1 MADDVLLT
9 SAEASE
15 NYQFDHG
22 CQFFC
27 ASNDT
32 FREKIHDWCASDV
45 VQLWNK
51 RCALISTGAI
61 MKSDMATECIKNKDF
76 L

>member
-32 FREKIHDWCASDV
+32 FREKIHDWCTSDV
-45 VQLWNK
+45 VRLWSK
-51 RCALISTGAI
+51 RCALISIGAI
-61 MKSDMATECIKNKDF
+61 MKSDMATDCIKNKDF